1 MNKWN
6 VISGVVSTLIVA
18 SFVVSPGT
26 TYAHENP
33 KKPCTGHH
41 QSDDGCSSGGGSGGA
56 AAPVFAYRRDGG
68 AAAKIY
74 LANADGSGATLVFT
88 GVKFSRTGEP
98 SVHGDANGGTVLI
111 ETFRNLHRINY
122 EVTDGVVTVM
132 EDVKVL
138 DRGDDDSGLS
148 ILAPQPQW
156 SPDGED
162 FVYKNGVV
170 NPNGTD
176 MYIYSRATSD
186 PDTQAITDFGDPIY
200 SGRREANCDP
210 VPANGKCPAT
220 HDLGWLAWDEADTI
234 HFTVRKKDGHSWELR
249 SFNISVCD
257 QLEIGTCMVDNSTCI
272 ASTSTCGLNIG
283 TPTFSHVSVMHAAED
298 EACTGGTAPRILVAG
313 NDANGIAQTFVLG
326 GVAPAELTANIQGL
340 DGQDWTSNC
349 TILGTIG
356 NDVVEFDPYAA
367 ASATTLVSTKLSVP
381 DWIN

>member
-1 MNKWN
+1 MKRWN
-6 VISGVVSTLIVA
+6 VISGVASTLFVA
-18 SFVVSPGT
+18 SILTFGLSTEIASAHGKDCKGPHKGDPG
-26 TYAHENP
+26 
-33 KKPCTGHH
+33 C
-41 QSDDGCSSGGGSGGA
+41 DLGGGSGSA

-68 AAAKIY
+68 SAAKIY
-74 LANADGSGATLVFT
+74 LANADGSEATLVFT

-111 ETFRNLHRINY
+111 ETFRNLHRIVY

-176 MYIYSRATSD
+176 MYIYSRADSD
-186 PDTQAITDFGDPIY
+186 PVTQAITDFGDPIY
-200 SGRREANCDP
+200 SGRREENCNP
-210 VPANGKCPAT
+210 VPPNGKCPTT

-234 HFTVRKKDGHSWELR
+234 HFTVRKKDDHSWELR

-257 QLEIGTCMVDNSTCI
+257 QPEIGTCMVDNSICI
-272 ASTSTCGLNIG
+272 ASTSTCGLKIG
-283 TPTFSHVSVMHAAED
+283 TPTFSHVSVMHEAEA

-313 NDANGIAQTFVLG
+313 DDANGVAQTFVLD
-326 GVAPAELTANIQGL
+326 GVAPTKPTVNIQGI

-356 NDVVEFDPYAA
+356 NNVVEFDPYAA
-367 ASATTLVSTKLSVP
+367 GDATTLVSTKLSVP